1 MKTLWQNADEEAQLN
16 LDEYKNSDFYQNLRK
31 IYCEGY
37 CSGVWAVLEIISK
50 DPAYKDAVELIKWKI
65 GIKGD

>member
-1 MKTLWQNADEEAQLN
+1 MKTLLENAYEDAQLN
-16 LDEYKNSDFYQNLRK
+16 LVEDPMPTTCEELRE
-31 IYCEGY
+31 IYVDGY

-65 GIKGD
+65 GINKD